1 MFCIVLLVRHEH
13 TSEDS
18 SDHLFWNSGSLKK
31 CSDGGEGGISL
42 WWMLVVISVH
52 LSTTTGMVVKYQPSF
67 FSFFFLLHPDGI
79 AMLSFSRTHPGV
91 PLSQAITIQVPCL
104 KSLIIGLLIFTV
116 ALIFMKLV
124 HQLVV
129 YLMRTKAYFS
139 FEHNNHVCK
148 LNNQTSLEHNNCI
161 SFVFGLLSVKHKI
174 KSLTESGILVDF
186 CGTHFVY

>member
-1 MFCIVLLVRHEH
+1 
-13 TSEDS
+13 
-18 SDHLFWNSGSLKK
+18 
-31 CSDGGEGGISL
+31 
-42 WWMLVVISVH
+42 
-52 LSTTTGMVVKYQPSF
+52 
-67 FSFFFLLHPDGI
+67 
-79 AMLSFSRTHPGV
+79 MLSFSRTHPGV

-161 SFVFGLLSVKHKI
+161 SFVFCLLSVKHKI

-186 CGTHFVY
+186 CGTHFDY